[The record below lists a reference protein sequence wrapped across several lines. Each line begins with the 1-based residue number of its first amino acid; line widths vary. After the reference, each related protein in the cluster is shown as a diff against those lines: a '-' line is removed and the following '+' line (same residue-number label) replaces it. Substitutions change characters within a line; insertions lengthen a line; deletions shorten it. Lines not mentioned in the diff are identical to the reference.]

1 MYLTIPPLP
10 FDPDFYETFA
20 TLCDVLIDAYSR
32 VLTLVSC
39 PQQCGA
45 GVGEMFLKADAK
57 IRKCIVGTVAREF
70 EEASRGPLGI
80 RGEIGG
86 IGKLVLSGIV

>member
-1 MYLTIPPLP
+1 MP

-32 VLTLVSC
+32 VLTLVST
-39 PQQCGA
+39 PQQCTA
-45 GVGEMFLKADAK
+45 GVGEMFMKADAK
-57 IRKCIVGTVAREF
+57 IRKCVVGTVVREF

-80 RGEIGG
+80 KGEVGG
-86 IGKLVLSGIV
+86 IGKLVLGGII

>member
-10 FDPDFYETFA
+10 FNQDFYETFA